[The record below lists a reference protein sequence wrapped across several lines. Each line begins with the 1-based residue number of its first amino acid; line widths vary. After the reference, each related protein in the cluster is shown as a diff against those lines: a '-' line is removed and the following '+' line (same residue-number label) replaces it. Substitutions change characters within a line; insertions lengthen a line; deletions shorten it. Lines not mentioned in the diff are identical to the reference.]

1 MITIDYTGKS
11 VLITGGTK
19 GIGKA
24 AALNFASAG
33 ARTYLTYKWGSAD
46 ESALFDEFR
55 QTGGPEPVLIQADV
69 SVEED
74 TKALFS
80 KIAETEKKLN
90 VFISNVGFAS
100 TPQSLKD
107 YKKRSLFKT
116 LEYSTWPLIDYTLM
130 IEKTFNAYPDYILG
144 ISSDGPDHFYKG
156 YDYVAASKALLEF
169 FSKYLSAHLF
179 DENCKVNVI
188 RFGTVKT
195 ESFDA
200 VFGNDFFEY
209 LKSEGI
215 SSERI
220 LTPAECGKT
229 IFGICSGF
237 MDTVNGQIITADR
250 GITYMDNTMRRY
262 QRWKEEKGQ

>member
-24 AALNFASAG
+24 AALNFAGAG

-46 ESALFDEFR
+46 ETELMEEFR
-55 QTGGPEPVLIQADV
+55 ETGGPEPVLFQADV

-74 TKALFS
+74 TENLFS
-80 KIAETEKKLN
+80 ELAKRENQLN

-100 TPQSLKD
+100 TPENLDD

-116 LEYSTWPLIDYTLM
+116 LEYSTWPLIEYTRM
-130 IEKTFNAYPDYILG
+130 AKKTFSAYPDYILS
-144 ISSDGPDHFYKG
+144 ISSDGPDHYYKG

-179 DENCKVNVI
+179 EDNCRVNVI

-209 LKSEGI
+209 LKTQGMPENM
-215 SSERI
+215 I
-220 LTPAECGKT
+220 LTPEECGKT
-229 IFGICSGF
+229 IFSLCSGF
-237 MDTVNGQIITADR
+237 MDAINGQIITADR
-250 GITYMDNTMRRY
+250 GMAFMDNTMRQY
-262 QRWKEEKGQ
+262 QRWKEQK